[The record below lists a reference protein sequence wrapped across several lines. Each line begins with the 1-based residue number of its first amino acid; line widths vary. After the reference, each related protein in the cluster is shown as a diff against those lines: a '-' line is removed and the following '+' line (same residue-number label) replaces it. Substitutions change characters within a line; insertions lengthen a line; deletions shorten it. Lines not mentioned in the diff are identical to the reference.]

1 MDSYIHIKLKKIC
14 VQQKIIF
21 IDCYSQSKTDS
32 TGDNLA
38 STLLPG
44 PPNFS
49 AAKLLF
55 DVKTVNSSPFL
66 QKEVF
71 YRFFQWWQGRLG
83 ISTNVYVH

>member
-1 MDSYIHIKLKKIC
+1 MDSYIHIKLKNMCTTKKI
-14 VQQKIIF
+14 F
-21 IDCYSQSKTDS
+21 RDCYSQSKTDS
-32 TGDNLA
+32 TGDNLP

-44 PPNFS
+44 PLNFS

-71 YRFFQWWQGRLG
+71 YRFLNGGKDVF
-83 ISTNVYVH
+83 

>member
-1 MDSYIHIKLKKIC
+1 MDSYIHIKLKKY
-14 VQQKIIF
+14 VYNKKNIF
-21 IDCYSQSKTDS
+21 IDCYSHSKTDS
-32 TGDNLA
+32 TGDNLP

-71 YRFFQWWQGRLG
+71 YRFFFSNGG
-83 ISTNVYVH
+83 KDF